1 MEVAPGIHRIESDL
15 GPRFMCQ
22 YLFAGDDRTLLF
34 DTGLAATPADVI
46 APYLQE
52 IGLSLEQIDYVI
64 TSHADVDH
72 CGGNRSIK
80 DLVPKAS
87 LMCHELDRAWVESN
101 TAIMAENYGWHEA
114 YGFPQFDDDAR
125 ATVLRDLGG
134 DQVVDIGLRGGERIG
149 LGPGWTVEIM
159 HLPGHTLGHLG
170 IWDERSRSAV
180 IIDAVLEAGIYD
192 RSGNRLIPPR
202 YYTAA
207 GYRQTISRIRSLQP
221 HLLLTAHYPVMEAGD
236 ALAWLDRSLAFT
248 ESLEALVRSGLEEGT
263 TDLWKLTQRADEKLG
278 PYPQVMTELGAPVR
292 AHAHGL

>member
-46 APYLQE
+46 ASYLQGA
-52 IGLSLEQIDYVI
+52 GLSLEQIDYVV

-80 DLVPKAS
+80 ELVPEAS

-125 ATVLRDLGG
+125 ATTLRDLGG
-134 DQVVDIGLRGGERIG
+134 DQGVDVGLRGGERIR

-170 IWDERSRSAV
+170 IWDERSRSAI

-236 ALAWLDRSLAFT
+236 GLAWLDRSLAFT

-278 PYPQVMTELGAPVR
+278 PYPDFMTELGAPVR

>member
-46 APYLQE
+46 ASYLQ
-52 IGLSLEQIDYVI
+52 GAGFSFEQIDYVI

-80 DLVPKAS
+80 ELIPKAS
-87 LMCHELDRAWVESN
+87 LMCHELDRSWVESN
-101 TAIMAENYGWHEA
+101 AAIMAENYGWHEA

-134 DQVVDIGLRGGERIG
+134 DQVVDVGLRGGERIR

-170 IWDERSRSAV
+170 IWDERSRSAI

-202 YYTAA
+202 YYTAT
-207 GYRQTISRIRSLQP
+207 GYRQTVSRIRSLQP

-263 TDLWKLTQRADEKLG
+263 TDLWRLTQRADEKLG
-278 PYPQVMTELGAPVR
+278 PYPDFMTELGAPVR
-292 AHAHGL
+292 AHAHSL

>member
-34 DTGLAATPADVI
+34 DTGLAATPADAI
-46 APYLQE
+46 ASYLQ
-52 IGLSLEQIDYVI
+52 GAGFSLEQIDYVI

-80 DLVPKAS
+80 ELVPEAS
-87 LMCHELDRAWVESN
+87 LMCHELDRSWVESN
-101 TAIMAENYGWHEA
+101 AAIMAENYGWHEV

-125 ATVLRDLGG
+125 ATMLRDLGG
-134 DQVVDIGLRGGERIG
+134 DQVVDVGLRGGERIR

-170 IWDERSRSAV
+170 IWDERSRSAI

-192 RSGNRLIPPR
+192 RSGNRLVPPR

-278 PYPQVMTELGAPVR
+278 PYPDFMTELGAPVR

>member
-46 APYLQE
+46 ASYLQ
-52 IGLSLEQIDYVI
+52 GAGFSLEQIDYVI

-80 DLVPKAS
+80 ELVPHAS
-87 LMCHELDRAWVESN
+87 LMCHELDRSWVESN
-101 TAIMAENYGWHEA
+101 AAIMAENYGRHEA

-134 DQVVDIGLRGGERIG
+134 DQVVDIGLRGGERIR

-170 IWDERSRSAV
+170 IWDERSRSAI

-192 RSGNRLIPPR
+192 RSGNRLVPPR

-248 ESLEALVRSGLEEGT
+248 ESLEVLVRSGLEEGT

-278 PYPQVMTELGAPVR
+278 PYPDFMTELGAPVR